1 LVAQEVSMLRS
12 ETPRADQAVWPE
24 ARAMPDDLEARHN
37 GRGRVNELPRQ
48 PYADDFG
55 AVGQRFSML
64 LASRI
69 HRGIAWQRNAPRR

>member
-1 LVAQEVSMLRS
+1 MLRS
-12 ETPRADQAVWPE
+12 EIRADQAVWPE